1 MSAVGFSSAFA
12 DRMSLFGGSSSS
24 SSGGIA
30 GDAYSDGYGSCGLLL
45 AGTADGHVCCL
56 DVETGAL
63 VEDLV
68 ACWEP
73 RQPRSAAAA
82 AAAATAGLGYYSQQQ
97 HLAQQQLQQQP
108 HMSPLLLAG
117 GTGTAGWEDP
127 SSCVISAVCSSNRGA
142 SGSGGWLAAGSGS
155 GRLLLLDSRAG
166 LVLGSWQAH
175 TQRVNQLQG
184 LAGARGDWQLLSCSQ
199 DRTLKLWDLRM
210 LRQTRHWSGSSSSS
224 GVPGSLPVAA
234 FKGTKD
240 GIEGFVVYQDAA
252 IVYGGANVGLAP
264 LDSSS
269 VPSNQQQQQQQGWSA
284 PAAAVMRHVRMTG
297 IRGGSTRG
305 LGSSGK
311 ASREG
316 LGPKGASS
324 GSAIIGLGLLP
335 HSKLLVVGSKD
346 GQLKVCR

>member
-1 MSAVGFSSAFA
+1 
-12 DRMSLFGGSSSS
+12 MSLFGGNS
-24 SSGGIA
+24 SSGSGSA
-30 GDAYSDGYGSCGLLL
+30 SDKYADGYGSCGLLL

-56 DVETGAL
+56 DVETGSL
-63 VEDLV
+63 VEDLM

-73 RQPRSAAAA
+73 RQPRSAAGASAA
-82 AAAATAGLGYYSQQQ
+82 AGLGYYSQQQ
-97 HLAQQQLQQQP
+97 HLIQQQLQQQP
-108 HMSPLLLAG
+108 QMSPLLLAG
-117 GTGTAGWEDP
+117 GTGAAGWEDP
-127 SSCVISAVCSSNRGA
+127 SSCVISAVCSSRGS
-142 SGSGGWLAAGSGS
+142 SGSSGGWLAAGSGS

-175 TQRVNQLQG
+175 SQRVSQLQG
-184 LAGARGDWQLLSCSQ
+184 LAGARGDWQLLSCSH
-199 DRTLKLWDLRM
+199 DKTLKLWDLRM

-224 GVPGSLPVAA
+224 TGSGAGSLPVAA

-264 LDSSS
+264 LDSSGS
-269 VPSNQQQQQQQGWSA
+269 SNVPSQQQQQGWSA
-284 PAAAVMRHVRMTG
+284 PSAAVMRHVRMTG

-316 LGPKGASS
+316 LGPKAASS

-335 HSKLLVVGSKD
+335 HSKLLVVGSED
-346 GQLKVCR
+346 GQLKICR

>member
-1 MSAVGFSSAFA
+1 MSAVGSSSAFS
-12 DRMSLFGGSSSS
+12 DRLSLFGGNS
-24 SSGGIA
+24 SSGSA
-30 GDAYSDGYGSCGLLL
+30 GSDAYADGYGSCGLLL

-56 DVETGAL
+56 DIETGTL

-73 RQPRSAAAA
+73 RQPRSAVGAAA
-82 AAAATAGLGYYSQQQ
+82 AAGLGYYSQQQ
-97 HLAQQQLQQQP
+97 HLMQQQLQQQP
-108 HMSPLLLAG
+108 QMSPLLLAG
-117 GTGTAGWEDP
+117 GTGAAGWEDP
-127 SSCVISAVCSSNRGA
+127 SSCVISGVCSSSRGA
-142 SGSGGWLAAGSGS
+142 GGSGGGWLAAGSGS

-175 TQRVNQLQG
+175 SQRVNQLQG

-199 DRTLKLWDLRM
+199 DKTLKLWDLRM

-224 GVPGSLPVAA
+224 SGAGSLPAAA

-269 VPSNQQQQQQQGWSA
+269 SAPSQQQQQQGWSA
-284 PAAAVMRHVRMTG
+284 PPAAVMRHVRMTG

-335 HSKLLVVGSKD
+335 HSKLLVVGSED
-346 GQLKVCR
+346 GQLKICR